1 MLMVSN
7 GVATDFFQNEGTGAM
22 TDFDFDVQGLGA
34 NNLRF
39 RILFGV
45 RHCFTGKSRTEDYEN
60 GSKTVLG
67 MYHVQ
72 NSIYELVHHCI
83 SRTAVNSGLVLGI
96 ESDKQSKDQRIK
108 RYKYSIL
115 RQ

>member
-1 MLMVSN
+1 M
-7 GVATDFFQNEGTGAM
+7 GAM

-39 RILFGV
+39 RILFDI
-45 RHCFTGKSRTEDYEN
+45 RHFTGKRRTEDHEN

-72 NSIYELVHHCI
+72 NSIYELVHQSDSCKFRLGARYRKRQTIKVSKNKTVQVLDITAIKSLLHGAREPHI
-83 SRTAVNSGLVLGI
+83 SNC
-96 ESDKQSKDQRIK
+96 EDKW
-108 RYKYSIL
+108 
-115 RQ
+115 